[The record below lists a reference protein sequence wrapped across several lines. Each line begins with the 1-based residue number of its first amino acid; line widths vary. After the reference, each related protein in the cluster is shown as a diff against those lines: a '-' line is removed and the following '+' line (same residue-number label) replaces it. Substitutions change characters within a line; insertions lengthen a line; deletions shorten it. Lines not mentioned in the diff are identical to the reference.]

1 MPLKVPIR
9 TYRAAIQGQEANAR
23 ASVAFAPL
31 PCPSRLRDSQ
41 QGGEP
46 AKPGDG
52 GQWRA
57 GPGYPGPC
65 RPDAHRQHRAFAAGS
80 ATMGPPRESP
90 FCIGIYV
97 EAEDAAAA
105 ALARLRSI
113 SFTHQME
120 ISYSAT
126 SGTARLSIE
135 ITSGG
140 VKSAASAKMP
150 TIA

>member
-9 TYRAAIQGQEANAR
+9 THRAAIQGQEANAR
-23 ASVAFAPL
+23 ASVALAPL

-41 QGGEP
+41 QGDEP

>member
-1 MPLKVPIR
+1 MP
-9 TYRAAIQGQEANAR
+9 
-23 ASVAFAPL
+23 PL
-31 PCPSRLRDSQ
+31 LSLPLLCLPVLSRDRGHGD
-41 QGGEP
+41 EP

>member
-1 MPLKVPIR
+1 MPPLLSLPLLCPPVLSRDRRGTGTSRQSPR
-9 TYRAAIQGQEANAR
+9 TVANGVQGCFSNNR
-23 ASVAFAPL
+23 
-31 PCPSRLRDSQ
+31 
-41 QGGEP
+41 
-46 AKPGDG
+46 
-52 GQWRA
+52 
-57 GPGYPGPC
+57 PC

-80 ATMGPPRESP
+80 ATMGSPHESP
-90 FCIGIYV
+90 FCLGAYV
-97 EAEDAAAA
+97 EAEDDTAAAR
-105 ALARLRSI
+105 ARLRSI

-126 SGTARLSIE
+126 SGTARLIIE

>member
-1 MPLKVPIR
+1 VPPLLSLPSQLSTSSIEEQTDTGTSRQSPGTVANGVYGCSSNR
-9 TYRAAIQGQEANAR
+9 RSYR
-23 ASVAFAPL
+23 PT
-31 PCPSRLRDSQ
+31 
-41 QGGEP
+41 
-46 AKPGDG
+46 
-52 GQWRA
+52 
-57 GPGYPGPC
+57 
-65 RPDAHRQHRAFAAGS
+65 AHRQHRAFAAGS
-80 ATMGPPRESP
+80 ATMGPPHESP